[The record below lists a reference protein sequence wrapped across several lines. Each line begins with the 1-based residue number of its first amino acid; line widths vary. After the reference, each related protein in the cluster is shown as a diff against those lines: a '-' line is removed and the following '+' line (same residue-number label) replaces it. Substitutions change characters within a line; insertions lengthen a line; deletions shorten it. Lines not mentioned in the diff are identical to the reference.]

1 MTRNCG
7 RLSGSWMRRVG
18 NLRVLN
24 ANSSGG
30 SSQLLSRIIRMRTFT
45 FLARGGRLAV
55 TDFAKIG
62 FADVLDI
69 GKHDESMRVWRG
81 ENRQSP
87 KRHSPKRKKYNGMQ
101 VFYGGT
107 GRRKLASVQAA
118 FVSRLS
124 QVDRFSSYSTT
135 EVRNLRHFLQQAM
148 LVLLLRVAIGLRE
161 DEHRDY
167 WRRAKHY
174 RNSKTV

>member
-1 MTRNCG
+1 
-7 RLSGSWMRRVG
+7 
-18 NLRVLN
+18 
-24 ANSSGG
+24 
-30 SSQLLSRIIRMRTFT
+30 
-45 FLARGGRLAV
+45 
-55 TDFAKIG
+55 
-62 FADVLDI
+62 
-69 GKHDESMRVWRG
+69 
-81 ENRQSP
+81 
-87 KRHSPKRKKYNGMQ
+87 MQ

-167 WRRAKHY
+167 WRRAKYNRCKQGAGKPGGH
-174 RNSKTV
+174 RPPWSQSKRSDMQRRLNHSHQSLGLNMSSEVAEGVVGEFNRSSNSTAGESE